1 LPQPKFEIYKDAT
14 GKYRFR
20 LVAANNEI
28 IAISEAYESKDGCK
42 SGIESVKKSA
52 PKASIADLTGEGN
65 H

>member
-1 LPQPKFEIYKDAT
+1 MPQPKFEIYKDTA

-28 IAISEAYESKDGCK
+28 IATSEAYESKDGCRN
-42 SGIESVKKSA
+42 GIESVKKSA
-52 PKASIADLTGEGN
+52 PKAGVSDRTGEGN